1 MFHAV
6 TTQERADARLLNFLV
21 FGDDWFIQRQ
31 FERRDGRFYMRA
43 KKRLA

>member
-6 TTQERADARLLNFLV
+6 TKSETDDSRFLNFLV

-31 FERRDGRFYMRA
+31 MEQRDGKTFMRA
-43 KKRLA
+43 KKRVV